1 MNRLVK
7 GAERSYRSELRAQQ
21 AEETRTRIL
30 DATVRVMAGGLAFL
44 SIPAVSREAGVS
56 VPTVYRHF
64 GTKRDLIAAI
74 FPHLARHAGLDDAV
88 PPRSVEDFRDWARA
102 MFVRMDSLDDMARA
116 AMASPASDVTRRVT
130 MPQRLAKIRQLAD
143 VLAPNLTQVDGDRF
157 ARLLVI
163 LTSSS
168 AQRIWRDPIGLSA
181 DEIADDLDWVVRAV
195 IAAGSG
201 NGR

>member
-1 MNRLVK
+1 MTPISKDTGR
-7 GAERSYRSELRAQQ
+7 AYRSELRTQQ

-30 DATVRVMAGGLAFL
+30 DATVHVMAGGLAFL

-64 GTKRDLIAAI
+64 GTKRDLIAAV
-74 FPHLARHAGLDDAV
+74 FPHLARKAGLDDVAT
-88 PPRSVEDFRDWARA
+88 PRSVDEFRDWARA
-102 MFVRMDSLDDMARA
+102 MFDRMDSLDDMARA

-168 AQRIWRDPIGLSA
+168 AQRMLRDPIGLTA

-195 IAAGSG
+195 IAAASG

>member
-1 MNRLVK
+1 
-7 GAERSYRSELRAQQ
+7 
-21 AEETRTRIL
+21 
-30 DATVRVMAGGLAFL
+30 MAGGLAFL

-64 GTKRDLIAAI
+64 GTKRDLIAAV
-74 FPHLARHAGLDDAV
+74 FPHLARKAGLDDVAT
-88 PPRSVEDFRDWARA
+88 PRSVDEFRDWARA
-102 MFVRMDSLDDMARA
+102 MFDRMDSLDDMARA

-168 AQRIWRDPIGLSA
+168 AQRMLRDPIGLTA

-195 IAAGSG
+195 IAAASG